1 MKTTDNRVLYII
13 GAFVIVL
20 LVIWGFLSHRL
31 HQKEIAE
38 HTSYFETLKTY
49 DGYTFSGAEVINN
62 LNEINHDRAKGF
74 KDNYS
79 ITIVTPLE
87 TFTVRMEDFD
97 EQLFKDIQYKQS
109 SRYIK
114 PNGKYEATVKEND
127 GNIIT
132 FEYKQP
138 NK

>member
-20 LVIWGFLSHRL
+20 LVIWGFLSHYI

-38 HTSYFETLKTY
+38 HTSYFETLKAY
-49 DGYTFSGAEVINN
+49 DGYTFSGAKVINN

-79 ITIVTPLE
+79 VTIVTPLE
-87 TFTVRMEDFD
+87 TFTVRMEDVD
-97 EQLFKDIQYKQS
+97 EQLFKDIQHKQN
-109 SRYIK
+109 SRYIN
-114 PNGKYEATVKEND
+114 PNGKYDVTVTD
-127 GNIIT
+127 NIIT
-132 FEYKQP
+132 FKYKQP
-138 NK
+138 NE